1 MRNTKRTWLVAAA
14 AVTLVGLGGTGV
26 ALASGP
32 GANPAPIGPSQ
43 PASTDLP
50 LAPQPALTCVDDD
63 RFDDDADDR
72 FDDADDRFD
81 DCDDQFGT
89 DDQFDDRFDDDFD
102 DRDDHL
108 DDQHDDHRDDV
119 YDDDRFDG

>member
-14 AVTLVGLGGTGV
+14 AVALVGLGGTGV
-26 ALASGP
+26 ALAADN
-32 GANPAPIGPSQ
+32 GANPAPASGSQ

-50 LAPQPALTCVDDD
+50 LAPQQPLTCIDDD
-63 RFDDDADDR
+63 PFDDADDR

-81 DCDDQFGT
+81 DCDDQFGA
-89 DDQFDDRFDDDFD
+89 DDQFDHRFD

-108 DDQHDDHRDDV
+108 DDRFDDDADDGL
-119 YDDDRFDG
+119 DDRFDD